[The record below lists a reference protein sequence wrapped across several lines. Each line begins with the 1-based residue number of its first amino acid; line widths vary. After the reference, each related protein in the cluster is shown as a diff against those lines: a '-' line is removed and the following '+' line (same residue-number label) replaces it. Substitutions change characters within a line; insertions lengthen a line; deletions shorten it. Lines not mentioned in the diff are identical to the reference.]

1 MVALDFIFSLILSAS
16 LKGKRMDYLHFIG
29 KETEARRSDDLKAL
43 QIPGVPAGLPDL
55 HPKFLTI

>member
-16 LKGKRMDYLHFIG
+16 LKGKRMHYLHFIG

-43 QIPGVPAGLPDL
+43 QIPGVPAGLSDL